1 MAYTYEVFTNIGNRE
16 LNEDYAAIKVFEDKV
31 LAVVADGL
39 GGHDKGEVASK
50 LVTET
55 ILENFNFDHTD
66 MQEELHQMMH
76 KAQQTLLERQ
86 KEENAEDAMKTTC
99 VVLGIEKEQ
108 AYLGHVGD
116 SRGYVFY
123 QDKTWERTCDHSV
136 VQMLV
141 LAGDA
146 KEKQIRHHADRNKL
160 LRVFGSEWFKDFCEF
175 RTPIDVAKAKA
186 FLLCTD
192 GFWELITERQMQK
205 CLKKAAT
212 PKEWVE
218 KMAAIVQK
226 NGKKVTMDNYTAIAV
241 FVD

>member
-1 MAYTYEVFTNIGNRE
+1 MAYIYETLTNIGNRE
-16 LNEDYAAIKVFEDKV
+16 LNEDYAGAKASKGKL

-39 GGHDKGEVASK
+39 GGHDKGEVASR

-55 ILENFNFDHTD
+55 ILEEYNFDTED
-66 MQEELHQMMH
+66 LQEELHQAMQ
-76 KAQQTLLERQ
+76 KAQEVLLARQ
-86 KEENAEDAMKTTC
+86 KEEQLTDAMKTTC
-99 VVLGIEKEQ
+99 VAFVADDSE

-116 SRGYVFY
+116 SRGYIFY
-123 QDKTWERTCDHSV
+123 TDKTWQRTCDHSV

-146 KEKQIRHHADRNKL
+146 KEKQIRHHVDRNKL
-160 LRVFGSEWFKDFCEF
+160 LRVFGTEWFKDFCEF
-175 RTPIDVAKAKA
+175 LPTVEVAKAKA

-205 CLKKAAT
+205 CLKKAAS
-212 PKEWVE
+212 PKEWLE

-226 NGKKVTMDNYTAIAV
+226 NGKNSNMDNYTAIAV